1 MRRKEAGFVA
11 AQAAIFVGVIAL
23 VALPAQSA
31 NQIQAE
37 TTSTSSGGQLAFLS
51 GVSPQGLQLRVM
63 LNSSSVQS
71 HGLLRASVEV
81 LNTVDRNVS
90 FSGVPEN
97 QNISEWN
104 GDDYFCPASFLLGF
118 AVFQGHFA
126 AGNISSAGPPLKI
139 VPESVVYCAPSP
151 IPFGAVTFLPGGD
164 RAVVGSGVFADQATL
179 QLNATTKYFNSRL
192 LAGSGGEIDLGA
204 GPGLVG
210 YWNYSVPAA
219 DDMNFTS
226 PGFVYFPPGEYTIAA
241 ADDWDQY
248 VYATFVVEPSPP
260 AVTFSSGATPDGL
273 QLELTLNATTMSSD
287 GAITGQMRVV
297 NTLDQNVTV
306 SVAQSQNLTTWS
318 SYTDVCPSGYFMGYA
333 VFPGHFTA
341 GNISSAGPPL
351 EMVPGDTG
359 IICPPSAYLPPNPQS
374 SSQIT
379 FLPGPALQ
387 TRANETF
394 DIETVS
400 GSFIT
405 PSFLVPDQ
413 LSVTTIFSDTQE
425 SCGCATPGL
434 VGYYQDIGNGIFFPF
449 SHGEYT
455 LVAWDD
461 WNQYVYVTFV
471 VQG

>member
-1 MRRKEAGFVA
+1 
-11 AQAAIFVGVIAL
+11 
-23 VALPAQSA
+23 
-31 NQIQAE
+31 
-37 TTSTSSGGQLAFLS
+37 
-51 GVSPQGLQLRVM
+51 
-63 LNSSSVQS
+63 
-71 HGLLRASVEV
+71 
-81 LNTVDRNVS
+81 
-90 FSGVPEN
+90 
-97 QNISEWN
+97 
-104 GDDYFCPASFLLGF
+104 
-118 AVFQGHFA
+118 
-126 AGNISSAGPPLKI
+126 
-139 VPESVVYCAPSP
+139 
-151 IPFGAVTFLPGGD
+151 
-164 RAVVGSGVFADQATL
+164 
-179 QLNATTKYFNSRL
+179 
-192 LAGSGGEIDLGA
+192 
-204 GPGLVG
+204 
-210 YWNYSVPAA
+210 
-219 DDMNFTS
+219 MNFTS
-226 PGFVYFPPGEYTIAA
+226 PGFVYFPPGEYTIVA

-273 QLELTLNATTMSSD
+273 QLELTLNATTMSFD

-306 SVAQSQNLTTWS
+306 PVVQSQNLTTWS

-394 DIETVS
+394 DIKTAA

-405 PSFLVPDQ
+405 PSYLVPDQ
-413 LSVTTIFSDTQE
+413 LSVTTILSNTQE
-425 SCGCATPGL
+425 NCGCVTPGL
-434 VGYYQDIGNGIFFPF
+434 VGYYQDIGNGIFTPF

-455 LVAWDD
+455 IVAWDD